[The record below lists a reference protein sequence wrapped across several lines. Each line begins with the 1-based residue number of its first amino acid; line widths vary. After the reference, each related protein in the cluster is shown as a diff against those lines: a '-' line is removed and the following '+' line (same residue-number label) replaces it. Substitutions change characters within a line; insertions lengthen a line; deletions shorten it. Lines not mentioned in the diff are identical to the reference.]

1 MSLVKKEER
10 VFKPKYYGEK
20 SEHIFNTTFKQ
31 VNNRGDVIELDEI
44 IIFDGGDVYG
54 YEKNLKDDF
63 LAETRD

>member
-1 MSLVKKEER
+1 
-10 VFKPKYYGEK
+10 
-20 SEHIFNTTFKQ
+20 
-31 VNNRGDVIELDEI
+31 VNNRGDIIELDEI